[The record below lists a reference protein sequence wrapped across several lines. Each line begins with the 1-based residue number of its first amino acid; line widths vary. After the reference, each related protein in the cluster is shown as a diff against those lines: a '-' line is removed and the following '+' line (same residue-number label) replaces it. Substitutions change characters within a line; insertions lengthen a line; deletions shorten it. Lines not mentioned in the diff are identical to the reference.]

1 MYSYTKV
8 VGQEGRYVLSLD
20 NHVSIIQAITAF
32 CKERGILAGAVS
44 GLGATNNAT
53 FRCLNPTTMKYV
65 DNTFEEQMEL
75 TNITGN
81 ISQKDGQVY
90 LHVHV
95 TASRA
100 DYSCIGGHLLDAF
113 ISGAC
118 ELVVEDFGATHIG
131 RRPDPATGINL
142 YEF

>member
-1 MYSYTKV
+1 MYTFTKV
-8 VGQEGRYVLSLD
+8 AGQDGRYVLSLD
-20 NHVSIIQAITAF
+20 NHVSIIEAIKAF

-44 GLGATNNAT
+44 GLGATNHAT
-53 FRCLNPTTMKYV
+53 FRYLNPATMKYV
-65 DNTFEEQMEL
+65 DKTFEEQMEI
-75 TNITGN
+75 TNLIGN
-81 ISQKDGQVY
+81 ISQKDGEVY

-100 DYSCIGGHLLDAF
+100 DYSCIGGHLLDAR

-118 ELVVEDFGATHIG
+118 ELVVEDFGPTYIG
-131 RRPDPATGINL
+131 RRTDPATGINL